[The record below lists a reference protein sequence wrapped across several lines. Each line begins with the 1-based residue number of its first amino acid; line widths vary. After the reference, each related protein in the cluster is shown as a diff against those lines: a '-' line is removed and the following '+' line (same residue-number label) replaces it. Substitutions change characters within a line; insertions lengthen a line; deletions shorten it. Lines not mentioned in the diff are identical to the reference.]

1 MVVGQM
7 DVQDK
12 GKDFL
17 NYYFLFL
24 FFLNNFFTHLNDNKV
39 MQVRL
44 LINWL
49 DNCVD
54 NRISCL
60 LMVFFFWEN

>member
-44 LINWL
+44 LIN
-49 DNCVD
+49 
-54 NRISCL
+54 
-60 LMVFFFWEN
+60 